1 MRVPASLFATCH
13 RPNGLKAQVAAVAVV
28 AAVCGPNSTNSA
40 RQG

>member
-13 RPNGLKAQVAAVAVV
+13 RPNGLKAQVAVV